1 MDTTPQE
8 AAQVFALLQQ
18 GLSQRVVA
26 SQLHLSQ
33 SALVFEPGVGRR
45 AGLTADGYITNI
57 LLEHVVPYAGFVD
70 EDFILMHD
78 NARCYTAR
86 VTQQFLREVDLRTMD
101 WPALSSDINP
111 VEHLWDELKQ
121 RVRARNPAHSSLEE
135 LKAAL
140 LEEWEGIPQ
149 DTVEK

>member
-1 MDTTPQE
+1 
-8 AAQVFALLQQ
+8 
-18 GLSQRVVA
+18 
-26 SQLHLSQ
+26 
-33 SALVFEPGVGRR
+33 
-45 AGLTADGYITNI
+45 
-57 LLEHVVPYAGFVD
+57 
-70 EDFILMHD
+70 MHD